1 MAVGRDA
8 VRHARTRYRR
18 TFARFRHP
26 VREIE
31 AEVEHLRDVEREGE
45 SGETPFVAILGIII
59 FLLPIV
65 LLILGLAFAAYYLA
79 S

>member
-1 MAVGRDA
+1 MGVGRDA
-8 VRHARTRYRR
+8 ARHAGGIYRKALPR
-18 TFARFRHP
+18 LRHP

-31 AEVEHLRDVEREGE
+31 AEVEHLHELEQEGASE
-45 SGETPFVAILGIII
+45 ATPFVAILGIVL

-65 LLILGLAFAAYYLA
+65 FLILGLAFAAYYLA